1 MRTVSG
7 GWNGAIQ
14 GKPLYAGCNVL
25 ANCVGYANG
34 RFNEIIGE
42 NKCKY
47 QLICNAENFIEKAKS
62 YGLQISS
69 KPTLGG
75 IMVWQK
81 GNTLNS
87 KDGAGHVAIVE
98 KIIDSNTIY
107 TSESGYNS
115 FIFANMTRKNS
126 NGNWGLKSPYKF
138 RGCIVNPNV
147 KEEKISYSY
156 KQFVKDIQKAEGQTG
171 KWVDGIAGPKTL
183 ELTPTVSATENRTN
197 AVVKPIQKY
206 LYSLGYTEV
215 GKADGIAGEH
225 FTEAVKHFQKD
236 NGCVQDGVITA
247 KAKTWKKLLKLE

>member
-62 YGLQISS
+62 YGLQISN

-81 GNTLNS
+81 GNTLKS
-87 KDGAGHVAIVE
+87 GDGAGHVAVVE

-147 KEEKISYSY
+147 EQGEEPEYSY
-156 KQFVKDIQKAEGQTG
+156 EEFVRDVQRAIGAK
-171 KWVDGIAGPKTL
+171 VDGIAGPETL
-183 ELTPTVSATENRTN
+183 SKTPTVSATKNRTN

-206 LYSLGYTEV
+206 LYSLGYTEI
-215 GKADGIAGEH
+215 GEADGIAGKH
-225 FTEAVKHFQKD
+225 FTEAVKHYQRD
-236 NGCVQDGVITA
+236 NGCVSDGVITA
-247 KAKTWKKLLKLE
+247 KAKTWKKLLKLA